1 LRYIAYLETQT
12 ELTMQKQK
20 KRKKRKNKV
29 IVSTQISKLQQLVY
43 DSGVPISFINVEDI
57 FDASLPA
64 VENKRN
70 VEYEIER
77 LKKEMRNYAE
87 EITVGIV
94 GEKKEKK

>member
-1 LRYIAYLETQT
+1 
-12 ELTMQKQK
+12 MQKQK

-29 IVSTQISKLQQLVY
+29 IVGTQISNLQRLVY
-43 DSGVPISFINVEDI
+43 DSDVPISFINVEAI

-87 EITVGIV
+87 EIVTEVVGD
-94 GEKKEKK
+94 EKNKK